1 MPTDPKNSVPS
12 DGLSESA
19 KKQVEAVLA
28 SGLAD
33 FSLRE
38 LLGSL
43 LSGVGVVE
51 RDVHLAHR
59 VDDRPNGFY
68 DRSLQVG
75 SIPVDIRVPR
85 TRTGAF
91 RPTTLPPPYQR
102 GYEEEVEALL
112 LGSGVS
118 I

>member
-91 RPTTLPPPYQR
+91 RPTTGLD
-102 GYEEEVEALL
+102 
-112 LGSGVS
+112 
-118 I
+118 